1 VADKKKSDKH
11 SLKVKTLPKSSAQG
25 AGSVKGGMRMSEPN
39 PTTKETSTVCATTMK
54 EGCC

>member
-1 VADKKKSDKH
+1 MADKKKSDKH
-11 SLKVKTLPKSSAQG
+11 SLKVKTLPKSSARG